1 MRIIRKI
8 DFIKLLSLVIILA
21 PALMISS
28 CSKDDTLFD
37 ELKGTWS
44 VRDFYTTVTATKDF
58 SFLDMNSPQGW
69 SGEVLE
75 NNVPVE
81 NCVNRYY
88 DNLSPYIAINKDI
101 ILSLGN
107 KRLIYKNSQF
117 DVVLNSEEAI
127 NNGKLQVEFNFM
139 YGTNPVNLKINL
151 EAPLKEVMTGNTLTI
166 YGSKESLAGV
176 PLSELKFMSPTEVRG
191 KLTLN
196 NILDN
201 FSGTWSVNLDIISL
215 NIKSTAGQ
223 VQYMQN
229 YKFLLTESDL
239 ILSTESVYPQS
250 RIFTYIP
257 NENITNVIHH
267 AKYSR

>member
-1 MRIIRKI
+1 MRRI
-8 DFIKLLSLVIILA
+8 DFIKLLTAILILV
-21 PALMISS
+21 PALMISG
-28 CSKDDTLFD
+28 CSKDNTLFN
-37 ELKGTWS
+37 ELKGNWF

-75 NNVPVE
+75 NNVPVQ
-81 NCVNRYY
+81 NCVNRFY
-88 DNLSPYIAINKDI
+88 DNTSPYIAINKDI

-107 KRLIYKNSQF
+107 KRLIYKNSQY
-117 DVVLNSEEAI
+117 DVVFNSEEAI

-139 YGTNPVNLKINL
+139 YGSNPVNLKINL
-151 EAPLKEVMTGNTLTI
+151 QAPLKEVRTGDNLTL

-176 PLSELKFMSPTEVRG
+176 PLSELSFMSPTEVRG
-191 KLTLN
+191 KLTIN

-215 NIKSTAGQ
+215 NIKSIGGQ
-223 VQYMQN
+223 VQYSQG
-229 YKFLLTESDL
+229 YKFLMTESDL

-250 RIFTYIP
+250 GIFTKIP

>member
-1 MRIIRKI
+1 MKKSIIYCGLV
-8 DFIKLLSLVIILA
+8 LLSF
-21 PALMISS
+21 LMGG
-28 CSKDDTLFD
+28 CSKDNSLFD

-58 SFLDMNSPQGW
+58 SFLDMSSPQGW

-75 NNVPVE
+75 NNVPIQ
-81 NCVNRYY
+81 NCVNKFY
-88 DNLSPYIAINKDI
+88 DNTSPYIAINKDI

-107 KRLIYKNSQF
+107 KRLIYKNSQY
-117 DVVLNSEEAI
+117 DVVFNSEEAI

-151 EAPLKEVMTGNTLTI
+151 QAPLREVKAGNNLTI

-176 PLSELKFMSPTEVRG
+176 PLSELKFMSPTEIRG
-191 KLTLN
+191 KLTIN

-201 FSGTWSVNLDIISL
+201 FSGTWSINLDIISL

-223 VQYMQN
+223 LQYSQG

-239 ILSTESVYPQS
+239 ILSTESVYTQN
-250 RIFTYIP
+250 RIITNIP

-267 AKYSR
+267 AKYAR